1 MVKVAEALSIEG
13 NSPWTAQVKSTV
25 SQSSF
30 LEQRAGVIQIA
41 DYSLKEGMYYANIP
55 MNINNISFPT
65 SNRTVIG
72 YVAATGTWASGATIT
87 LGNPIV
93 APFQA
98 SGNTAILCLN
108 ASGATVSTLTNYK
121 KIEQVDRNTIRL
133 SDLVGGIPSIA
144 TGTVLVVDSNPYVDG
159 DPIRGP
165 YFLIELSNSAG
176 APIEAYAFNVYFSRS
191 KLHNEL
197 VTQ

>member
-1 MVKVAEALSIEG
+1 
-13 NSPWTAQVKSTV
+13 
-25 SQSSF
+25 
-30 LEQRAGVIQIA
+30 
-41 DYSLKEGMYYANIP
+41 
-55 MNINNISFPT
+55 MNINTGLSPT

-98 SGNTAILCLN
+98 SGNTAILCLD

-121 KIEQVDRNTIRL
+121 KIEQFDRNTIRL
-133 SDLVGGIPSIA
+133 SDLVGAPPSIA
-144 TGTVLVVDSNPYVDG
+144 TGTILVVDSNASVDG

-165 YFLIELSNSAG
+165 YFLIELSNSDIV
-176 APIEAYAFNVYFSRS
+176 PIEAYAFNVYFSRS